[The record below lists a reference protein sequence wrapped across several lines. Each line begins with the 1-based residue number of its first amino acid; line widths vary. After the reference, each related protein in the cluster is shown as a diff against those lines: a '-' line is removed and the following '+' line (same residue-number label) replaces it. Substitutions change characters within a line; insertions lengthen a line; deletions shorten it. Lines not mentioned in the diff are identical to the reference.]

1 MLKESEIYQVN
12 GRPLFEPS
20 AASVSMEDLEITAE
34 RDANGYLHRE
44 RARQGVRKVSFTYE
58 VMTQEELSQTLRM
71 LEPVYFTLTYFDPER
86 GVSDVECYCSKK
98 SGDLYS
104 AIFYNG
110 LWRNVKFNC
119 VER

>member
-1 MLKESEIYQVN
+1 MLKKSEICKIDGWEMY
-12 GRPLFEPS
+12 EPS
-20 AASVSMEDLEITAE
+20 AISVGSEDLEISAE

-44 RARQGVRKVSFTYE
+44 RARQGVRKVSISYDA
-58 VMTQEELSQTLRM
+58 MTQEELSETLKR
-71 LEPVYFTLTYFDPER
+71 LQPVYIQLDYPDPER
-86 GVSDVECYCSKK
+86 GVATIECYCAKK
-98 SGDLYS
+98 NSDLYS